1 MLGYKS
7 PTNLVGVQKDFQE
20 WYEEVKN
27 QPNVDHLQVARSWEV
42 VAYAGKTRSNDLWGH
57 DDDDDDGVK
66 IKMVT
71 IHLTNIVVRTSITV
85 RLTET

>member
-1 MLGYKS
+1 MLTLAKQEAMICGGY
-7 PTNLVGVQKDFQE
+7 
-20 WYEEVKN
+20 
-27 QPNVDHLQVARSWEV
+27 
-42 VAYAGKTRSNDLWGH
+42 
-57 DDDDDDGVK
+57 DDDDDGVKFK

>member
-1 MLGYKS
+1 MLTLAKQEAMICGGY
-7 PTNLVGVQKDFQE
+7 
-20 WYEEVKN
+20 
-27 QPNVDHLQVARSWEV
+27 
-42 VAYAGKTRSNDLWGH
+42 
-57 DDDDDDGVK
+57 DDDDDGVK